1 VLVTVM
7 LRISSRLLL
16 IVAIICS
23 APAALADDGRPLS
36 GAFHPRT
43 TPCLLAKYRGGQVCD
58 PPSISEAAGTKE
70 QVAARIA
77 RAHFFV
83 DMQQLPL
90 AVAEADAALKLDADN
105 ADVRH
110 LVARLALTTGD
121 FTRAE
126 REVNEALTRR
136 FYDLNIRATRAEYL
150 ETNGA
155 PDDAVREHSLVLLFD
170 PRNRFS
176 RTSRAKIYLRYGEFR
191 AAIRDLDALLIE
203 HLDPN
208 FLVMRASALLA
219 LNEPAKA
226 IDDYSASLEIDPGR
240 LHILMKRANAF
251 LSLSNDEAALRDLDT
266 ILGPVGGK
274 PNYAIG
280 GAELAKMRFQRAN
293 ILRRLKRHADA
304 ATDAMTAVSGE
315 GVPAVLRAQTFLRRN
330 GFPEM
335 PLDGKESDSLKAALR
350 ACFGIN
356 SCFDKLSETL

>member
-1 VLVTVM
+1 M
-7 LRISSRLLL
+7 
-16 IVAIICS
+16 
-23 APAALADDGRPLS
+23 
-36 GAFHPRT
+36 
-43 TPCLLAKYRGGQVCD
+43 TPCLLAKYKSGPVCD
-58 PPSISEAAGTKE
+58 PPVISDTAGKKE

-77 RAHFFV
+77 RAHFFA

-90 AVAEADAALKLDADN
+90 AVAEMEAALKLDTDN

-110 LVARLALTTGD
+110 LLARLALSTGD
-121 FTRAE
+121 YASAE
-126 REVNEALTRR
+126 RELNAALKRR
-136 FYDLNIRATRAEYL
+136 PNDPNIRATRAAYL
-150 ETNGA
+150 EINGTA
-155 PDDAVREHSLVLLFD
+155 NDAVHEYTRVLAID

-176 RTSRAKIYLRYGEFR
+176 RTSRADIHLRYGQFR
-191 AAIRDLDALLIE
+191 AAIYDLDTLLIE
-203 HLDPN
+203 HLDPAL
-208 FLVMRASALLA
+208 LVKRASALLA

-240 LHILMKRANAF
+240 FHILVERANAF
-251 LSLSNDEAALRDLDT
+251 LSLGNDEAALRDLDT

-274 PNYAIG
+274 PNYAIA

-304 ATDAMTAVSGE
+304 ATDAMSAVSGE

-330 GFPEM
+330 GFPET
-335 PLDGKESDSLKAALR
+335 PLDGKESDQLKAALR